1 MLVRQAPCHI
11 DCGVQQVRLEALG
24 SRSASGTVA
33 GSNHEHMQLV
43 VTSRNG
49 IRSRVWTCLCCS
61 LIFSPREIPK
71 TTLPT
76 ETTAAAPAHMPRSI
90 APLLCSPSTRSI
102 IYPFYNDTTRL
113 AGLTHHQ
120 LPTAAAPCWALR
132 C

>member
-11 DCGVQQVRLEALG
+11 DCGAQQVRLEAFG
-24 SRSASGTVA
+24 SSNSSGTVA
-33 GSNHEHMQLV
+33 GSSHEQMQKQ

-76 ETTAAAPAHMPRSI
+76 ETTAAAPAHMRHRR
-90 APLLCSPSTRSI
+90 APLLCSP
-102 IYPFYNDTTRL
+102 
-113 AGLTHHQ
+113 
-120 LPTAAAPCWALR
+120 
-132 C
+132 